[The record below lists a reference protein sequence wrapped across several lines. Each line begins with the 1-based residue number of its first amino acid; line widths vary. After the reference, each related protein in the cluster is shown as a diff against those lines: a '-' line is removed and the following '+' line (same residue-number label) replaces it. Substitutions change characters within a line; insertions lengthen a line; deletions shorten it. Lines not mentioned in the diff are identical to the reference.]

1 MLSIP
6 DLLNQSGVPDRDEE
20 PLPFFDPKKYE
31 ELLATAV
38 LNKASVNYM
47 AFIVLFKFLKQY

>member
-20 PLPFFDPKKYE
+20 PLPYFDPKKYE

-38 LNKASVNYM
+38 LNKVSLNYGVHSL
-47 AFIVLFKFLKQY
+47 INLS